1 MPITYD
7 DIKHK
12 LQPPLDCS
20 GITDLRGQYFHN
32 RLITN
37 YENTDFTGCVLY
49 RCFPSGIEN
58 AQEMHPAQ
66 SEKDVTLKG
75 ANLIDADLY
84 RANLQYAN
92 LQGASLQSAYLPYS
106 HLQGANL
113 QGAYLVGA
121 DLQGA
126 DLQGAGYN
134 SETSFGGSNITQE
147 QRDSMLFVEDE
158 D

>member
-20 GITDLRGQYFHN
+20 EISDLRGLYYHN

-37 YENTDFTGCVLY
+37 YDNTDFSGCVLFHCY
-49 RCFPSGIEN
+49 PSGIEN
-58 AQEMHPAQ
+58 AIEVNPAQ
-66 SEKDVTLKG
+66 SEKDITLKG
-75 ANLIDADLY
+75 AYLEG
-84 RANLQYAN
+84 ANLEDANLEEAN
-92 LQGASLQSAYLPYS
+92 LQGANLKGADLEDAY
-106 HLQGANL
+106 LQGADL
-113 QGAYLVGA
+113 TGA

-126 DLQGAGYN
+126 DLQGAKYN
-134 SETSFGGSNITQE
+134 SKTKFKDADITQE
-147 QRDSMLFVEDE
+147 QVDSMSFVEDE